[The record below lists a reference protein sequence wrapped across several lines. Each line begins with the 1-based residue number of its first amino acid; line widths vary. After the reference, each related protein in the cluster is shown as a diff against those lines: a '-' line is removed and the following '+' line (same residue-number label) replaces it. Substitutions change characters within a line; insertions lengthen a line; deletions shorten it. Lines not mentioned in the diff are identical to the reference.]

1 MVSRTI
7 TSSGTESMKIAPDWT
22 EYEVIATGD
31 GEKLE
36 RWGRFTLLR
45 PDPQVIWHA
54 AKPLR
59 NYEGTDAVYERSSSG
74 GGSWQFNRRVPDNFN
89 ISWRDLTFKLKLMGF
104 KHTGLFPE
112 QAVNWDR
119 MSSIIANASANGC
132 GSCADGVRNEKE
144 GCAKECGADV
154 KMRSENKP
162 NILNLFGYTGAA
174 SVACLK
180 AGANVCHVDGAK
192 AMVER
197 AGENVRLSG
206 MDGDGM
212 RYIVDDCFKFCKR
225 ELKRGRRYDAIIL
238 DPPSFGRGPN
248 GEKWK
253 IEEGISELCELV
265 AALLCDNP
273 LFVCLNSYT
282 TGLQPGVMANILRIA
297 LGSGANI
304 DSDEIGLSTKEG
316 LVLPQGCTAFATF

>member
-1 MVSRTI
+1 
-7 TSSGTESMKIAPDWT
+7 MKIAPDWK
-22 EYEVIATGD
+22 EYKVIATGD

-36 RWGRFTLLR
+36 KWGNITLLR

-54 AKPLR
+54 KTPLAS
-59 NYEGTDAVYERSSSG
+59 YKDVDAVYERSRTG
-74 GGSWQFNRRVPDNFN
+74 GGMWKFKRNVPSEFTL
-89 ISWRDLTFKLKLMGF
+89 SWRDLTFSLKLMGF

-119 MSSIIANASANGC
+119 MMKLI
-132 GSCADGVRNEKE
+132 
-144 GCAKECGADV
+144 
-154 KMRSENKP
+154 SESGRE
-162 NILNLFGYTGAA
+162 ISVLNLFGYTGAA

-180 AGANVCHVDGAK
+180 AGAKVCHVDSAK

-206 MDGDGM
+206 LDNSGM
-212 RYIVDDCFKFCKR
+212 RYIIDDCFKFCQR
-225 ELKRGRRYDAIIL
+225 EIRRGRKYDAIIL

-265 AALLCDNP
+265 ASLLSDDP

-282 TGLQPGVMANILRIA
+282 TGLQPTVMANILKLTLPSSA
-297 LGSGANI
+297 QI
-304 DSDEIGLSTKEG
+304 DADEIGLATEEG
-316 LVLPQGCTAFATF
+316 LILPQGCTAFATFSK

>member
-1 MVSRTI
+1 MR
-7 TSSGTESMKIAPDWT
+7 IAPDWKQ
-22 EYEVIATGD
+22 YKVIATGD

-36 RWGRFTLLR
+36 KWGDITLLR

-54 AKPLR
+54 KTPLASFK
-59 NYEGTDAVYERSSSG
+59 GVDAVYERSRTG
-74 GGSWQFNRRVPDNFN
+74 GGMWKYNRNVPSEFT
-89 ISWRDLTFKLKLMGF
+89 ISWRDLTFSLKLMGF

-119 MSSIIANASANGC
+119 MMKLIS
-132 GSCADGVRNEKE
+132 
-144 GCAKECGADV
+144 GAGREISV
-154 KMRSENKP
+154 
-162 NILNLFGYTGAA
+162 LNLFGYTGAA

-180 AGANVCHVDGAK
+180 AGAKVCHVDSAK

-206 MDGDGM
+206 LDNSGM
-212 RYIVDDCFKFCKR
+212 RYIIDDCFKFCQR
-225 ELKRGRRYDAIIL
+225 ELRRGKKYDAIIL

-265 AALLCDNP
+265 AKLLSDNP

-282 TGLQPGVMANILRIA
+282 TGLQPTVMANILKLTLPKNAI
-297 LGSGANI
+297 I
-304 DSDEIGLSTKEG
+304 DADEIGLATEEG
-316 LVLPQGCTAFATF
+316 LVLPQGCTAFATFANRCTD

>member
-1 MVSRTI
+1 MIV
-7 TSSGTESMKIAPDWT
+7 APDWS
-22 EYEVIATGD
+22 EYSVIATGD

-36 RWGRFTLLR
+36 RWGDYVLLR

-59 NYEGTDAVYERSSSG
+59 SYKGISAVYERSSSG
-74 GGSWQFNRRVPDNFN
+74 GGAWKYFQEIPSEFT
-89 ISWRDLTFKLKLMGF
+89 IGWRDLKFSLKLMGF

-119 MSSIIANASANGC
+119 MSTLIANAGRKVS
-132 GSCADGVRNEKE
+132 V
-144 GCAKECGADV
+144 
-154 KMRSENKP
+154 
-162 NILNLFGYTGAA
+162 LNLFGYTGAA

-180 AGANVCHVDGAK
+180 AGADVCHVDSAK

-197 AGENVRLSG
+197 AGDNVKLSG
-206 MDGDGM
+206 LQNNGM
-212 RYIVDDCFKFCKR
+212 RYIIDDCFKFCQR
-225 ELKRGRRYDAIIL
+225 EIRRGKKYDAVIF

-253 IEEGISELCELV
+253 IEEGISELTQLV
-265 AALLCDNP
+265 ASLLSEKP

-282 TGLQPGVMANILRIA
+282 TGLQPTVMANILKIA
-297 LGSGANI
+297 LPDGARI
-304 DSDEIGLSTKEG
+304 EADEIGLSTQEG
-316 LVLPQGCTAFATF
+316 LILPQGCTAFATFE

>member
-1 MVSRTI
+1 MR
-7 TSSGTESMKIAPDWT
+7 IAPDWKQ
-22 EYEVIATGD
+22 YKVIATGD

-36 RWGRFTLLR
+36 KWGDITLLR

-54 AKPLR
+54 KTPLASFK
-59 NYEGTDAVYERSSSG
+59 GVDAVYERSRTG
-74 GGSWQFNRRVPDNFN
+74 GGMWKYNRNVPSEFT
-89 ISWRDLTFKLKLMGF
+89 ISWRDLTFSLKLMGF

-119 MSSIIANASANGC
+119 MMKLIS
-132 GSCADGVRNEKE
+132 
-144 GCAKECGADV
+144 GAGREV
-154 KMRSENKP
+154 SV
-162 NILNLFGYTGAA
+162 LNLFGYTGAA

-180 AGANVCHVDGAK
+180 AGAKVCHVDSAK

-206 MDGDGM
+206 LDNSGM
-212 RYIVDDCFKFCKR
+212 RYIIDDCFKFCQR
-225 ELKRGRRYDAIIL
+225 EIRRGKKYDAIIL

-265 AALLCDNP
+265 AKLLSDNP

-282 TGLQPGVMANILRIA
+282 TGLQPTVMANILKLTLPQKAI
-297 LGSGANI
+297 I
-304 DSDEIGLSTKEG
+304 DADEIGLATDEG
-316 LVLPQGCTAFATF
+316 LVLPQGCTAFATFANQRTD

>member
-1 MVSRTI
+1 MR
-7 TSSGTESMKIAPDWT
+7 IAPDWKQ
-22 EYEVIATGD
+22 YKVIATGD

-36 RWGRFTLLR
+36 KWGDITLLR

-54 AKPLR
+54 KTPLASFK
-59 NYEGTDAVYERSSSG
+59 GVDAVYERSRTG
-74 GGSWQFNRRVPDNFN
+74 GGMWKYNRNVPSEFT
-89 ISWRDLTFKLKLMGF
+89 ISWRDLTFSLKLMGF

-119 MSSIIANASANGC
+119 MMKLIS
-132 GSCADGVRNEKE
+132 
-144 GCAKECGADV
+144 GAGREISV
-154 KMRSENKP
+154 
-162 NILNLFGYTGAA
+162 LNLFGYTGAA

-180 AGANVCHVDGAK
+180 AGAKVCHVDSAK

-206 MDGDGM
+206 LDNSGM
-212 RYIVDDCFKFCKR
+212 RYIIDDCFKFCQR
-225 ELKRGRRYDAIIL
+225 EIRRGKKYDAIIL

-265 AALLCDNP
+265 AKLLSDNP

-282 TGLQPGVMANILRIA
+282 TGLQPTVMANILKLTLPKKAI
-297 LGSGANI
+297 I
-304 DSDEIGLSTKEG
+304 DADEIGLATEEG
-316 LVLPQGCTAFATF
+316 LVLPQGCTAFATFANRCTD

>member
-1 MVSRTI
+1 
-7 TSSGTESMKIAPDWT
+7 MKIAPDWK
-22 EYEVIATGD
+22 EYKVIATGD

-36 RWGRFTLLR
+36 KWGNITLLR

-54 AKPLR
+54 KTPLAS
-59 NYEGTDAVYERSSSG
+59 YKDVDAVYERSRTG
-74 GGSWQFNRRVPDNFN
+74 GGMWKFKHNVPSEFTL
-89 ISWRDLTFKLKLMGF
+89 SWRDLTFSLKLMGF

-119 MSSIIANASANGC
+119 MMKLISQSGREIS
-132 GSCADGVRNEKE
+132 V
-144 GCAKECGADV
+144 
-154 KMRSENKP
+154 
-162 NILNLFGYTGAA
+162 LNLFGYTGAA

-180 AGANVCHVDGAK
+180 AGAKVCHVDSAK

-206 MDGDGM
+206 LDNSGM
-212 RYIVDDCFKFCKR
+212 RYIIDDCFKFCQR
-225 ELKRGRRYDAIIL
+225 EIRRGRKYDAIIL

-265 AALLCDNP
+265 ASLLSDNP

-282 TGLQPGVMANILRIA
+282 TGLQPTVMANILK
-297 LGSGANI
+297 LTLPSNVQI
-304 DSDEIGLSTKEG
+304 DADEIGLATEEG
-316 LVLPQGCTAFATF
+316 LVLPQGCTAFATFAK

>member
-1 MVSRTI
+1 MR
-7 TSSGTESMKIAPDWT
+7 IAPDWKQ
-22 EYEVIATGD
+22 YKVIATGD

-36 RWGRFTLLR
+36 KWGDITLLR

-54 AKPLR
+54 KTPLASFK
-59 NYEGTDAVYERSSSG
+59 GVDAVYERSRTG
-74 GGSWQFNRRVPDNFN
+74 GGMWKYNRNVPSEFT
-89 ISWRDLTFKLKLMGF
+89 ISWRDLTFSLKLMGF

-119 MSSIIANASANGC
+119 MMKLIS
-132 GSCADGVRNEKE
+132 
-144 GCAKECGADV
+144 GAGREISV
-154 KMRSENKP
+154 
-162 NILNLFGYTGAA
+162 LNLFGYTGAA

-180 AGANVCHVDGAK
+180 AGAKVCHVDSAK

-206 MDGDGM
+206 LDNSGM
-212 RYIVDDCFKFCKR
+212 RYIIDDCFKFCQR
-225 ELKRGRRYDAIIL
+225 EIRRGKKYDAIIL

-265 AALLCDNP
+265 AKLLSGNP

-282 TGLQPGVMANILRIA
+282 TGLQPTVMANILKLTLPQNAI
-297 LGSGANI
+297 I
-304 DSDEIGLSTKEG
+304 DADEIGLATEEG
-316 LVLPQGCTAFATF
+316 LVLPQGCTAFATFANRCTD

>member
-1 MVSRTI
+1 MR
-7 TSSGTESMKIAPDWT
+7 IAPDWKQ
-22 EYEVIATGD
+22 YKVIATGD

-36 RWGRFTLLR
+36 KWGDITLLR

-54 AKPLR
+54 KTPLASFK
-59 NYEGTDAVYERSSSG
+59 GVDAVYERSRTG
-74 GGSWQFNRRVPDNFN
+74 GGMWKYNRNVPSEFT
-89 ISWRDLTFKLKLMGF
+89 ISWRDLTFSLKLMGF

-119 MSSIIANASANGC
+119 MMKLIS
-132 GSCADGVRNEKE
+132 
-144 GCAKECGADV
+144 GAGREISV
-154 KMRSENKP
+154 
-162 NILNLFGYTGAA
+162 LNLFGYTGAA

-180 AGANVCHVDGAK
+180 AGAKVCHVDRAK

-206 MDGDGM
+206 LDNSGM
-212 RYIVDDCFKFCKR
+212 RYIIDDCFKFCQR
-225 ELKRGRRYDAIIL
+225 EIRRGKKYDAIIL

-265 AALLCDNP
+265 AKLLSDNP

-282 TGLQPGVMANILRIA
+282 TGLQPTVMANILKLTLPQNAI
-297 LGSGANI
+297 I
-304 DSDEIGLSTKEG
+304 DADEIGLATEEG
-316 LVLPQGCTAFATF
+316 LVLPQGCTAFATFANQRTV

>member
-1 MVSRTI
+1 
-7 TSSGTESMKIAPDWT
+7 MKIAPDWK
-22 EYEVIATGD
+22 EYKVIATGD

-36 RWGRFTLLR
+36 KWGNITLLR

-54 AKPLR
+54 KTPLAS
-59 NYEGTDAVYERSSSG
+59 YKDVDAVYERSRTG
-74 GGSWQFNRRVPDNFN
+74 GGMWKFKHNVPSEFTL
-89 ISWRDLTFKLKLMGF
+89 SWRDLTFSLKLMGF

-119 MSSIIANASANGC
+119 MMKLI
-132 GSCADGVRNEKE
+132 
-144 GCAKECGADV
+144 
-154 KMRSENKP
+154 SESGRE
-162 NILNLFGYTGAA
+162 ISVLNLFGYTGAA

-180 AGANVCHVDGAK
+180 AGAKVCHVDSAK

-206 MDGDGM
+206 LDNSGM
-212 RYIVDDCFKFCKR
+212 RYIIDDCFKFCQR
-225 ELKRGRRYDAIIL
+225 EIRRGRKYDAIIL

-265 AALLCDNP
+265 ASLLSDDP

-282 TGLQPGVMANILRIA
+282 TGLQPTVMANILKLTLPSSA
-297 LGSGANI
+297 QI
-304 DSDEIGLSTKEG
+304 DADEIGLATEEG
-316 LVLPQGCTAFATF
+316 LVLPQGCTAFATFVK

>member
-1 MVSRTI
+1 MR
-7 TSSGTESMKIAPDWT
+7 IAPDWKQ
-22 EYEVIATGD
+22 YKVIATGD

-36 RWGRFTLLR
+36 KWGDITLLR

-54 AKPLR
+54 KTPLASFK
-59 NYEGTDAVYERSSSG
+59 GVDAVYERSRTG
-74 GGSWQFNRRVPDNFN
+74 GGMWKYNRNVPSEFT
-89 ISWRDLTFKLKLMGF
+89 ISWRDLTFSLKLMGF

-119 MSSIIANASANGC
+119 MMKLIS
-132 GSCADGVRNEKE
+132 
-144 GCAKECGADV
+144 GAGREV
-154 KMRSENKP
+154 SV
-162 NILNLFGYTGAA
+162 LNLFGYTGAA

-180 AGANVCHVDGAK
+180 AGAKVCHVDSAK

-206 MDGDGM
+206 LDNSGM
-212 RYIVDDCFKFCKR
+212 RYIIDDCFKFCQR
-225 ELKRGRRYDAIIL
+225 EIRRGKKYDAIIL

-265 AALLCDNP
+265 AKLLSDNP

-282 TGLQPGVMANILRIA
+282 TGLQPTVMANILKLTLPKNAI
-297 LGSGANI
+297 I
-304 DSDEIGLSTKEG
+304 DADEIGLATEEG
-316 LVLPQGCTAFATF
+316 LVLPQGCTAFATFANRCTV

>member
-1 MVSRTI
+1 MR
-7 TSSGTESMKIAPDWT
+7 IAPDWKQ
-22 EYEVIATGD
+22 YKVIATGD

-36 RWGRFTLLR
+36 KWGDITLLR

-54 AKPLR
+54 KTPLASFK
-59 NYEGTDAVYERSSSG
+59 GVDAVYERSRTG
-74 GGSWQFNRRVPDNFN
+74 GGMWKYNRNVPSEFT
-89 ISWRDLTFKLKLMGF
+89 ISWRDLTFSLKLMGF

-119 MSSIIANASANGC
+119 MMKLIS
-132 GSCADGVRNEKE
+132 
-144 GCAKECGADV
+144 GAGREISV
-154 KMRSENKP
+154 
-162 NILNLFGYTGAA
+162 LNLFGYTGAA

-180 AGANVCHVDGAK
+180 AGAKVCHVDSAK

-197 AGENVRLSG
+197 AGANVRLSG
-206 MDGDGM
+206 LDNSGM
-212 RYIVDDCFKFCKR
+212 RYIIDDCFKFCQR
-225 ELKRGRRYDAIIL
+225 EIRRGKKYDAIIL

-265 AALLCDNP
+265 AKLLSDNP

-282 TGLQPGVMANILRIA
+282 TGLQPTVMANILKLTLPQNAI
-297 LGSGANI
+297 I
-304 DSDEIGLSTKEG
+304 DADEIGLATEEG
-316 LVLPQGCTAFATF
+316 LVLPQGCTAFATFANRCTD

>member
-1 MVSRTI
+1 MR
-7 TSSGTESMKIAPDWT
+7 IAPDWKQ
-22 EYEVIATGD
+22 YKVIATGD

-36 RWGRFTLLR
+36 KWGDITLLR

-54 AKPLR
+54 KTPLASFK
-59 NYEGTDAVYERSSSG
+59 GVDAVYERSRTG
-74 GGSWQFNRRVPDNFN
+74 GGMWKYNRNVPSEFT
-89 ISWRDLTFKLKLMGF
+89 ISWRDLTFSLKLMGV

-119 MSSIIANASANGC
+119 MMKLIS
-132 GSCADGVRNEKE
+132 
-144 GCAKECGADV
+144 GAGREISV
-154 KMRSENKP
+154 
-162 NILNLFGYTGAA
+162 LNLFGYTGAA

-180 AGANVCHVDGAK
+180 AGAKVCHVDSAK

-206 MDGDGM
+206 LDNSGM
-212 RYIVDDCFKFCKR
+212 RYIIDDCFKFCQR
-225 ELKRGRRYDAIIL
+225 EIRRGKKYDAIIL

-265 AALLCDNP
+265 AKLLSDNP

-282 TGLQPGVMANILRIA
+282 TGLQPTVMANILKLTLPKNAI
-297 LGSGANI
+297 I
-304 DSDEIGLSTKEG
+304 DADEIGLATEEG
-316 LVLPQGCTAFATF
+316 LVLPQGCTAFATFANRCTD

>member
-1 MVSRTI
+1 
-7 TSSGTESMKIAPDWT
+7 MKIAPDWK
-22 EYEVIATGD
+22 EYKVIATGD

-36 RWGRFTLLR
+36 KWGNITLLR

-54 AKPLR
+54 KTPLAS
-59 NYEGTDAVYERSSSG
+59 YKDVDAVYERSRTG
-74 GGSWQFNRRVPDNFN
+74 GGMWKFKRNVPSEFTL
-89 ISWRDLTFKLKLMGF
+89 SWRDLTFSLKLMGF

-119 MSSIIANASANGC
+119 MMKLISQSGREIS
-132 GSCADGVRNEKE
+132 V
-144 GCAKECGADV
+144 
-154 KMRSENKP
+154 
-162 NILNLFGYTGAA
+162 LNLFGYTGAA

-180 AGANVCHVDGAK
+180 AGAKVCHGDSAK

-206 MDGDGM
+206 LDNSGM
-212 RYIVDDCFKFCKR
+212 RYIIDDCFKFCQR
-225 ELKRGRRYDAIIL
+225 EIRRGRKYDAIIL

-265 AALLCDNP
+265 ASLLSDDP

-282 TGLQPGVMANILRIA
+282 TGLQPTVMANILKLTLPSSA
-297 LGSGANI
+297 QI
-304 DSDEIGLSTKEG
+304 DADEIGLATEEG
-316 LVLPQGCTAFATF
+316 LILPQGCTAFATFAK

>member
-1 MVSRTI
+1 MR
-7 TSSGTESMKIAPDWT
+7 IAPDWKQ
-22 EYEVIATGD
+22 YKVIATGD

-36 RWGRFTLLR
+36 KWGDITLLR

-54 AKPLR
+54 KTPLASFK
-59 NYEGTDAVYERSSSG
+59 GVDAVYERSRTG
-74 GGSWQFNRRVPDNFN
+74 GGMWKYNRNVPSEFT
-89 ISWRDLTFKLKLMGF
+89 ISWRDLTFSLKLMGF

-119 MSSIIANASANGC
+119 MMKLIS
-132 GSCADGVRNEKE
+132 
-144 GCAKECGADV
+144 GAGREISV
-154 KMRSENKP
+154 
-162 NILNLFGYTGAA
+162 LNLFGYTGAA

-180 AGANVCHVDGAK
+180 AGAKVCHVDSAK

-206 MDGDGM
+206 LDNSGM
-212 RYIVDDCFKFCKR
+212 RYIIDDCFKFCQR
-225 ELKRGRRYDAIIL
+225 EIKRGKKYDAIIL

-265 AALLCDNP
+265 AKLLSDNP

-282 TGLQPGVMANILRIA
+282 TGLQPTVMANILKLTLPQNAI
-297 LGSGANI
+297 I
-304 DSDEIGLSTKEG
+304 DADEIGLATEEG
-316 LVLPQGCTAFATF
+316 LVLPQGCTAFATFANRCTD

>member
-1 MVSRTI
+1 MR
-7 TSSGTESMKIAPDWT
+7 IAPDWKQ
-22 EYEVIATGD
+22 YKVIATGD

-36 RWGRFTLLR
+36 KWGDITLLR

-54 AKPLR
+54 KTPLASFK
-59 NYEGTDAVYERSSSG
+59 GVDAVYERSRTG
-74 GGSWQFNRRVPDNFN
+74 GGMWKYNRNVPSEFT
-89 ISWRDLTFKLKLMGF
+89 ISWRDLTFSLKLMGF
-104 KHTGLFPE
+104 KHTGLFPG

-119 MSSIIANASANGC
+119 MMKLIS
-132 GSCADGVRNEKE
+132 
-144 GCAKECGADV
+144 GAGREISV
-154 KMRSENKP
+154 
-162 NILNLFGYTGAA
+162 LNLFGYTGAA

-180 AGANVCHVDGAK
+180 AGAKVCHVDSAK

-206 MDGDGM
+206 LDNSGM
-212 RYIVDDCFKFCKR
+212 RYIIDDCFKFCQR
-225 ELKRGRRYDAIIL
+225 EIRRGKKYDAIIL

-265 AALLCDNP
+265 AKLLSDNP

-282 TGLQPGVMANILRIA
+282 TGLQPTVMANILKLTLPQNAI
-297 LGSGANI
+297 I
-304 DSDEIGLSTKEG
+304 DADEIGLATEEG
-316 LVLPQGCTAFATF
+316 LVLPQGCTAFATFANRCTD

>member
-1 MVSRTI
+1 MR
-7 TSSGTESMKIAPDWT
+7 IAPDWK
-22 EYEVIATGD
+22 EYRVIATGD

-36 RWGRFTLLR
+36 KWGDITLLR

-54 AKPLR
+54 KTPLAS
-59 NYEGTDAVYERSSSG
+59 YKGIDAIYERSRTG
-74 GGSWQFNRRVPDNFN
+74 GGMWKYKRNVPSEFT
-89 ISWRDLTFKLKLMGF
+89 ISWRDLTFSLKLMGF

-119 MSSIIANASANGC
+119 MMTLIKDAGREIS
-132 GSCADGVRNEKE
+132 V
-144 GCAKECGADV
+144 
-154 KMRSENKP
+154 
-162 NILNLFGYTGAA
+162 LNLFGYTGAA

-180 AGANVCHVDGAK
+180 AGAKVCHVDSAK

-206 MDGDGM
+206 LDNSGM
-212 RYIVDDCFKFCKR
+212 RYIIDDCFKFCQR
-225 ELKRGRRYDAIIL
+225 EIRRGKKYDAIIL

-265 AALLCDNP
+265 ASLLSDNP

-282 TGLQPGVMANILRIA
+282 TGLQPTVMANILKLA
-297 LGSGANI
+297 LPLGAVI
-304 DSDEIGLSTKEG
+304 DADEIGLATDEG
-316 LVLPQGCTAFATF
+316 LILPQGCTAFATFKK

>member
-1 MVSRTI
+1 MR
-7 TSSGTESMKIAPDWT
+7 IAPDWKQ
-22 EYEVIATGD
+22 YKVIATGD

-36 RWGRFTLLR
+36 KWGDITLLR

-54 AKPLR
+54 KTPLASFK
-59 NYEGTDAVYERSSSG
+59 GVDAVYERSRTG
-74 GGSWQFNRRVPDNFN
+74 GGMWKYNRNVPSEFT
-89 ISWRDLTFKLKLMGF
+89 ISWRDLTFSLKLMGF

-119 MSSIIANASANGC
+119 MMKLIS
-132 GSCADGVRNEKE
+132 
-144 GCAKECGADV
+144 GAGREISV
-154 KMRSENKP
+154 
-162 NILNLFGYTGAA
+162 LNLFGYTGAA

-180 AGANVCHVDGAK
+180 AGAKVCHVDSAK

-206 MDGDGM
+206 LDNSGM
-212 RYIVDDCFKFCKR
+212 RYIIDDCFKFCQR
-225 ELKRGRRYDAIIL
+225 EIRRGKKYDAIIL

-265 AALLCDNP
+265 AKLLSDNP

-282 TGLQPGVMANILRIA
+282 TGLQPTVMANILKLTLPQNAI
-297 LGSGANI
+297 I
-304 DSDEIGLSTKEG
+304 DADEIGLATEEG
-316 LVLPQGCTAFATF
+316 IVLPQGCTAFATFANRCTD

>member
-1 MVSRTI
+1 
-7 TSSGTESMKIAPDWT
+7 MKIAPDWK
-22 EYEVIATGD
+22 EYKVIATGD

-36 RWGRFTLLR
+36 KWGNITLLR

-54 AKPLR
+54 KTPLAC
-59 NYEGTDAVYERSSSG
+59 YKDVDAVYERSRTG
-74 GGSWQFNRRVPDNFN
+74 GGMWKFKRNVPSEFTL
-89 ISWRDLTFKLKLMGF
+89 SWRDLTFSLKLMGF

-119 MSSIIANASANGC
+119 MMKLI
-132 GSCADGVRNEKE
+132 
-144 GCAKECGADV
+144 
-154 KMRSENKP
+154 SESGRE
-162 NILNLFGYTGAA
+162 ISVLNLFGYTGAA

-180 AGANVCHVDGAK
+180 AGAKVCHVDSAK

-206 MDGDGM
+206 LDNSGM
-212 RYIVDDCFKFCKR
+212 RYITDDCFKFCQR
-225 ELKRGRRYDAIIL
+225 ELRRDRKYDAIIL
-238 DPPSFGRGPN
+238 DPLSFGRGPN

-265 AALLCDNP
+265 ASLLSDDP

-282 TGLQPGVMANILRIA
+282 TGLQPTVMANILKLTLPSSA
-297 LGSGANI
+297 QI
-304 DSDEIGLSTKEG
+304 DADEIGLATEEG
-316 LVLPQGCTAFATF
+316 LILPQGCTAFATFAK

>member
-1 MVSRTI
+1 MR
-7 TSSGTESMKIAPDWT
+7 IAPDWT
-22 EYEVIATGD
+22 QYKVIATGD

-36 RWGRFTLLR
+36 KWGDITLLR

-54 AKPLR
+54 KTPLASFK
-59 NYEGTDAVYERSSSG
+59 GVDAVYERSRTG
-74 GGSWQFNRRVPDNFN
+74 GGMWKYNRNVPSEFT
-89 ISWRDLTFKLKLMGF
+89 ISWRDLTFSLKLMGF

-119 MSSIIANASANGC
+119 MMKLIG
-132 GSCADGVRNEKE
+132 
-144 GCAKECGADV
+144 GAGREV
-154 KMRSENKP
+154 SV
-162 NILNLFGYTGAA
+162 LNLFGYTGAA

-180 AGANVCHVDGAK
+180 AGAKVCHVDSAK

-197 AGENVRLSG
+197 AGENVKLSG
-206 MDGDGM
+206 LDNSGM
-212 RYIVDDCFKFCKR
+212 RYIIDDCFKFCQR
-225 ELKRGRRYDAIIL
+225 EIRRGKKYDAIIL

-265 AALLCDNP
+265 AKLLSDNP

-282 TGLQPGVMANILRIA
+282 TGLQPTVMANILKLTLPQNAI
-297 LGSGANI
+297 I
-304 DSDEIGLSTKEG
+304 DADEIGLATEEG
-316 LVLPQGCTAFATF
+316 LVLPQGCTAFATFANRCTD